1 MQALRPLFTGLR
13 WTSGIRKNFGSGLK
27 RAFDLIVSLVGLIVL
42 SPLLG
47 LVTVAVRLTSP
58 GPVLYGSK
66 RVGLGGRT
74 FKMVKFRTMVPGAEK
89 MGPLVTSGDDHRITP
104 LGCYL
109 RRTKVD
115 ELPTLWNVLKGEM
128 SIVGPRPEN
137 PDSAALYTEEQRRV
151 WSVKPGITSLAS
163 LKYRH
168 EEKLLAG
175 AADLEAT
182 YFQIMQDKL
191 ALDLEYIKQQSFR
204 LDLQIIFRT
213 LRAVLQ

>member
-1 MQALRPLFTGLR
+1 M
-13 WTSGIRKNFGSGLK
+13 IRKEHLK
-27 RAFDLIVSLVGLIVL
+27 RAFDVVVSLVGLIVV

-47 LVTVAVRLTSP
+47 LVTVAIRLTSP
-58 GPVLYGSK
+58 DPVLYGSR

-104 LGCYL
+104 LGRYL

-191 ALDLEYIKQQSFR
+191 ALDLEYIKRQSFR
-204 LDLQIIFRT
+204 LDLQIIFQT

>member
-1 MQALRPLFTGLR
+1 M
-13 WTSGIRKNFGSGLK
+13 IRKEHLK
-27 RAFDLIVSLVGLIVL
+27 RAFDVVVSLVGLIVL

-104 LGCYL
+104 LGRYL
-109 RRTKVD
+109 RQTKVD

-175 AADLEAT
+175 AVDLEAT

-191 ALDLEYIKQQSFR
+191 ALDLEYIKRQSFR

>member
-1 MQALRPLFTGLR
+1 M
-13 WTSGIRKNFGSGLK
+13 IRKEHLK
-27 RAFDLIVSLVGLIVL
+27 RAFDVVVSLVGLIVL

-47 LVTVAVRLTSP
+47 LVTVAIRLTSP
-58 GPVLYGSK
+58 GPVLYGSR

-89 MGPLVTSGDDHRITP
+89 MGPLVTPGDDHRITP
-104 LGCYL
+104 LGRYL

-151 WSVKPGITSLAS
+151 WSVKPGITSLAT

-191 ALDLEYIKQQSFR
+191 SLDLEYIKRQSFR
-204 LDLQIIFRT
+204 LDLQIVFRT